1 MVADGPLVLP
11 RAMQEQ
17 IIAHARGGLP
27 NEACGILAGREG
39 RATRF
44 LPAVN
49 GEASPYFY
57 SIESQDLLRIVLEI
71 EEADE
76 DIVAIYHSHVESPA
90 FPSRTDVEL
99 AQWPDAAY
107 MIVSLGSEPPEV
119 KAFMIRDGAIE
130 RREIVLED

>member
-1 MVADGPLVLP
+1 MLF
-11 RAMQEQ
+11 RS
-17 IIAHARGGLP
+17 
-27 NEACGILAGREG
+27 
-39 RATRF
+39 F

-49 GEASPYFY
+49 GEASPFFY
-57 SIESQDLLRIVLEI
+57 SIEAQDLLRIVVDI
-71 EEADE
+71 EDADE

-119 KAFMIRDGAIE
+119 KAFMIRDGAIA